1 MSPYSLINGRLS
13 RLATPWKSPMVQWRS
28 GSRGLVTS
36 LSSARGPKSV
46 LIFSHTSS
54 SSSEKR
60 LPLTL
65 LEIEKMRILL
75 QNGLQIWEV
84 ALCIGRSESFVRRPI
99 QDNDELASLLS
110 ESKRGKWSSAEKSVL
125 LGHLAQQRAPN
136 KNKIAR
142 QMGRT
147 ADSVARQMK
156 KLIKPREYPVPL
168 FSSSEYLARLRGTPI
183 IYYDKVE
190 LSKSTRAILE
200 VRLDSIL
207 VGLTMAHKTKQ
218 WDHVLMA
225 TPRAEWVGRILTL
238 IPTTV
243 GRILA
248 APSPPTISELNAL
261 EWEDM
266 TKMGVYIW
274 ILTRKFHNPF
284 YPEHDV
290 YIGSATNH
298 DLKPSRWIYQHR
310 QGKKG
315 GFSISRHRF
324 HQRLRKT
331 GHFAAL
337 PSMDVTSSEPK
348 EVVKARQ
355 LLVLA
360 EATLA
365 ISLSA
370 LTHGSLVAEE
380 EYRGLRGLCPYPE
393 KVPYC
398 GLCSHNPLMLD
409 IPYPP
414 GYTQL

>member
-1 MSPYSLINGRLS
+1 
-13 RLATPWKSPMVQWRS
+13 
-28 GSRGLVTS
+28 
-36 LSSARGPKSV
+36 
-46 LIFSHTSS
+46 
-54 SSSEKR
+54 
-60 LPLTL
+60 
-65 LEIEKMRILL
+65 MRILL

-84 ALCIGRSESFVRRPI
+84 ALCIGRSESFVRRSI

-125 LGHLAQQRAPN
+125 LGHLAQQRTPN

-156 KLIKPREYPVPL
+156 KLAKPRGYPVPL
-168 FSSSEYLARLRGTPI
+168 LSSSEYLARLRGTPI

-190 LSKSTRAILE
+190 LSKSERAILE
-200 VRLDSIL
+200 VRLDHIL
-207 VGLTMAHKTKQ
+207 VGLAKARKTKQ
-218 WDHVLMA
+218 WNRVLLA
-225 TPRAEWVGRILTL
+225 TPRAEWVERILTL
-238 IPTTV
+238 IPTPV

-248 APSPPTISELNAL
+248 APSPPMISEFNAL
-261 EWEDM
+261 EWEDT

-290 YIGSATNH
+290 YIGSATKH
-298 DLKPSRWIYQHR
+298 DFGLSGRIYQHQ
-310 QGKKG
+310 QGEKSG
-315 GFSISRHRF
+315 SSIYRHKF
-324 HQRLRKT
+324 HQRLSKT

-337 PSMDVTSSEPK
+337 LSMDVTSSEPD
-348 EVVKARQ
+348 EVMKDRQ
-355 LLVLA
+355 LIVLA
-360 EATLA
+360 EAALT
-365 ISLSA
+365 IWLSA
-370 LTHGSLVAEE
+370 LTQGSLVAED
-380 EYRGLRGLCPYPE
+380 EYRGLRGLCPWDPE